1 MSRHATSLPPL
12 PPGLTVRRPRPDD
25 VAAAAVVER
34 EADLALY
41 DETNVSEQ
49 DLRDQWRQLR
59 FDLERDAWLVCD
71 AGGAVVAHACV
82 EDYAAQGG
90 VDGQFAILPAYQTA
104 DLDDYL
110 FALVW
115 DRARE
120 LAAQAPPAVRPTLGM
135 WCGRADAR
143 RRDFYIAHA
152 FAPTRVFHRMKI
164 DLTQKPV
171 VPEPPQGITIR
182 TFDRARDAHA
192 VHEAIEAAFAEH
204 FRPTPRTFEEWE
216 TFDLD
221 SEATDLSLWRI
232 AWAGGQVIGEVSPML
247 EPYGGYVDDL
257 AVLKPWRGRGVGRTL
272 LLHAFAVLWEA
283 GAREVY
289 LGVDSDNATGATQ
302 IYEGAG
308 MRVVRETDFYEK
320 DLLPAAGGSRSA
332 GDGV

>member
-1 MSRHATSLPPL
+1 
-12 PPGLTVRRPRPDD
+12 
-25 VAAAAVVER
+25 
-34 EADLALY
+34 
-41 DETNVSEQ
+41 
-49 DLRDQWRQLR
+49 
-59 FDLERDAWLVCD
+59 
-71 AGGAVVAHACV
+71 
-82 EDYAAQGG
+82 
-90 VDGQFAILPAYQTA
+90 
-104 DLDDYL
+104 
-110 FALVW
+110 
-115 DRARE
+115 
-120 LAAQAPPAVRPTLGM
+120 M

-143 RRDFYIAHA
+143 RRDFYLAHG
-152 FAPTRVFHRMKI
+152 FTPTRVFHRMKI
-164 DLTQKPV
+164 DLTASRRRCRSRRRAS
-171 VPEPPQGITIR
+171 TIR

-302 IYEGAG
+302 LYEGVG
-308 MRVVRETDFYEK
+308 MRVGARDRLLREG
-320 DLLPAAGGSRSA
+320 LCCQRPAAAVVRRRRLTQPAPDLRDRDAARTYWPSTAAGSRSSTSA
-332 GDGV
+332 AVACTG